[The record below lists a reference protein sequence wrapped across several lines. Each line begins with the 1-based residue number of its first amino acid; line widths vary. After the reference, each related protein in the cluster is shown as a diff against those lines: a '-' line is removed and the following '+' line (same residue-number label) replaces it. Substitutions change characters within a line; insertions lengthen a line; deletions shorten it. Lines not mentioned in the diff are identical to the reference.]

1 MEVPTPEVV
10 EAETP
15 VVTTEAADK
24 DGDGIP
30 DSEDNCPSIEG
41 VESNFGCPNDTD
53 GDGIADADD
62 RCPGEPGTVASLGC
76 PTTAAPDNAE
86 VKRVLDAAISGVK
99 FNSSSSVLTARSRE
113 VLRTVAKLMNDYPD
127 TTLEIRGHTD
137 SSGNAEK
144 NMELSMQRAR
154 SCASFIASQGVN
166 NDRLEAFGLGDTEPL
181 ADNSTPFG
189 RERNRR
195 VEFILK

>member
-1 MEVPTPEVV
+1 MVTPAV
-10 EAETP
+10 
-15 VVTTEAADK
+15 ADT
-24 DGDGIP
+24 DGDGVP
-30 DSEDNCPSIEG
+30 NTEDNCPTIEG
-41 VESNFGCPNDTD
+41 VATNFGCPNDTD

-62 RCPGEPGTVASLGC
+62 RCPAEPGVAASLGC
-76 PTTAAPDNAE
+76 PASTAPDDAE

-113 VLRTVAKLMNDYPD
+113 VLRTVAKLMKDYPD

-137 SSGNAEK
+137 SSGLPDSNLR
-144 NMELSMQRAR
+144 LSMQRAR
-154 SCASFIASQGVN
+154 SCAAFIASQGIN
-166 NDRLEAFGLGDTEPL
+166 NDRLKAYGLGATEPL
-181 ADNSTPFG
+181 ADNGSAFG